1 MLKMKNVE
9 REMAGFFSRAR
20 WGPGS
25 IIFIAILLALAI
37 SLLVIGRNG
46 GIYVV
51 EAAVIFILIAVFVL
65 VKRGE
70 RISTVTANFSC
81 SSRIK

>member
-1 MLKMKNVE
+1 MKSTE

-37 SLLVIGRNG
+37 LLLVIGRDG

-70 RISTVTANFSC
+70 RISTVTAKFSLG
-81 SSRIK
+81 S